1 MNFYDRFI
9 ELCKE
14 KGVSPS
20 GVAKAIGIGTANA
33 TYWKKGS
40 IPSAQTLAKLS
51 DYFGVSAD
59 YLLGADS
66 TSHKKRTVLTIDGK
80 IVEEALKNAYNTKHY
95 KIKET
100 PPALTKKDER
110 DIEKILAA
118 ARSQLENQEGLMF
131 DGDPASPEAIESILA
146 AMELGL
152 QAAKQRNKEKY
163 TPKNHKEKSPTKE

>member
-1 MNFYDRFI
+1 MYERFL
-9 ELCKE
+9 ELLNNHQTTAYQ
-14 KGVSPS
+14 
-20 GVAKAIGIGTANA
+20 VAKATGISQNTFSD
-33 TYWKKGS
+33 WKKGRS
-40 IPSAQTLAKLS
+40 TPKIDKMQKIA
-51 DYFGVSAD
+51 DYFGVTTD
-59 YLLGADS
+59 YLLGKPDQ
-66 TSHKKRTVLTIDGK
+66 
-80 IVEEALKNAYNTKHY
+80 
-95 KIKET
+95 KET

-163 TPKNHKEKSPTKE
+163 TPKKYRQK

>member
-1 MNFYDRFI
+1 MFYDVFLR
-9 ELCKE
+9 LCASKN
-14 KGVSPS
+14 VSPS
-20 GVAKAIGIGTANA
+20 KAAEAVGLNRAAVAK
-33 TYWKKGS
+33 WKNGA
-40 IPSAQTLAKLS
+40 IPSAVTAIKLA
-51 DYFGVSAD
+51 DYFGVTTD
-59 YLLGADS
+59 YLLGKPDQ
-66 TSHKKRTVLTIDGK
+66 
-80 IVEEALKNAYNTKHY
+80 
-95 KIKET
+95 KEI

-163 TPKNHKEKSPTKE
+163 TPKKYRQK